1 LYKARDRARGGLEGL
16 EDDELAAIAS
26 EGRRIAGTLDVEG
39 ARLTVS
45 LNDDREH
52 QSRLASKLQAESE
65 RVARQARWTVSL
77 GRRRQARTEAA

>member
-52 QSRLASKLQAESE
+52 QSRLASELQAESE
-65 RVARQARWTVSL
+65 RVARQAPPGANR
-77 GRRRQARTEAA
+77 GG